1 MGPRWQY
8 TYAELAKGLRAN
20 LLMTLATVLTVMVS
34 LTLGGIGL
42 LAQRQVDTTSE
53 LFYGEVEVSIFLV
66 NDVPEEARQSLQDE
80 LVQNPEVQEVTFE
93 TPQQAYEN
101 FLRLFRDNEALTESV
116 TPDTLPASFR
126 VKLVDPENFDVIES
140 QYASYPGVETIADQR
155 EVLDRL
161 FGLLNALK
169 LGGWAIAGLQ
179 LVGGA
184 ALIANTIR
192 LSAFARREQIGI
204 MKLVGATNWYIR
216 LPFILEGVVAG
227 LIGSAGAIVLLLLG
241 EFTLIDAVR
250 ENITI
255 FPLVGADDVL
265 AIAPLLLLVGAGV
278 AALASFISLR
288 RFLDV

>member
-1 MGPRWQY
+1 MGPRGQY
-8 TYAELAKGLRAN
+8 TYAELVKGLRAN
-20 LLMTLATVLTVMVS
+20 LLMTLATVLTVTVS

-42 LAQRQVDTTSE
+42 LAQRQVDNTSE
-53 LFYGEVEVSIFLV
+53 LFYGQVEVSIFLV
-66 NDVPEEARQSLQDE
+66 QDVPEEARQSLQDE
-80 LVQNPEVQEVTFE
+80 LQGNPEVADVFYE

-101 FLRLFRDNEALTESV
+101 FLRLFEENEALTESV
-116 TPDTLPASFR
+116 TPETLPASFR
-126 VKLVDPENFDVIES
+126 VKLVDPENFDVIQS
-140 QYASYPGVETIADQR
+140 QYASYPGVETIRDQR
-155 EVLDRL
+155 EILDRL

-227 LIGSAGAIVLLLLG
+227 LIGSAGAIVLLLIG
-241 EFTLIDAVR
+241 EATLIDSIR
-250 ENITI
+250 ERLTI
-255 FPLVGADDVL
+255 FPLVGTDDVQ